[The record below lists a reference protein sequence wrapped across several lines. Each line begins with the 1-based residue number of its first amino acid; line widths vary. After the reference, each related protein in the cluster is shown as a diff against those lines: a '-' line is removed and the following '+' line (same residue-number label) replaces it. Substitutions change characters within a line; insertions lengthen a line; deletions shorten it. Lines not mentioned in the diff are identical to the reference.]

1 MIKKEV
7 MTSESKALE
16 KDLETYK
23 SFSKQQV
30 LAAEKDINQWL
41 YFIVSGPG
49 HGRIEIFI
57 DSTKKIIDVVP
68 TPQFRHFKS

>member
-7 MTSESKALE
+7 MTPAAKILE
-16 KDLETYK
+16 KDLEQYK

-30 LAAEKDINQWL
+30 LAAEKDINQWF
-41 YFIVSGPG
+41 YFIVSGSG

-57 DSTKKIIDVVP
+57 DSTKKIIDVNP
-68 TPQFRHFKS
+68 TPQFRHFKN

>member
-7 MTSESKALE
+7 TTPESKALA
-16 KDLETYK
+16 KDIEQYK

-49 HGRIEIFI
+49 HGRIDDFDISPEYV
-57 DSTKKIIDVVP
+57 DDVNMFTIHVE
-68 TPQFRHFKS
+68 R